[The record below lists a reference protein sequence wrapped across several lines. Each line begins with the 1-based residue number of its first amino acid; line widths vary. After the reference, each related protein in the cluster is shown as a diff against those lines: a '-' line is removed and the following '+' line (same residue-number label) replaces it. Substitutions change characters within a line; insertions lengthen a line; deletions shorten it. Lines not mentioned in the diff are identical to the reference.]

1 MIYLIETTYY
11 NKDNNKIVDLLKIGY
26 TSDDSLSKRL
36 SLYKLHNPLC
46 KLLFTIPNG
55 TEEDEKKLHIKFK
68 KFLYPD
74 YGREWFMY
82 DEEIINFFSSHLTY
96 ELLQQDINEIELL
109 HGNTYVKSGYMKS
122 VIDQIY
128 KSKVNSKELTLD
140 QAVTE
145 LHHTLK
151 DLRGCNSF
159 EKFWEYVHTKF
170 NITEEEI
177 SVYASN
183 SPLASIEAIKF
194 LTKFDSYTQFT
205 DKMRFLCE
213 NEDNFTEE
221 EFFSI
226 LDSIDIVFKN
236 YYITLGKDRIRALRY
251 RKYALDAE
259 YQRQK
264 NNQVNSENLDEII
277 YSEFKIGIKYTK
289 SYIKQRLGEIYE
301 QLGIKLSPKAVDLEN
316 YFEMKKTQLLNK
328 DTGKRDNGY
337 EIIKKKE
344 L

>member
-11 NKDNNKIVDLLKIGY
+11 NKDNSKIVDLLKIGY

-74 YGREWFMY
+74 YGREWFVY

-151 DLRGCNSF
+151 DLKGCSSF

-170 NITEEEI
+170 NITEEEV
-177 SVYASN
+177 SVYAPDS
-183 SPLASIEAIKF
+183 SLTSTEAVKF
-194 LTKFDSYTQFT
+194 LIKFDSYTQFT
-205 DKMRFLCE
+205 DKMKLLCE
-213 NEDNFTEE
+213 SVLSDEE
-221 EFFSI
+221 INSI
-226 LDSIDIVFKN
+226 LNLIPIDYKN
-236 YYITLGKDRIRALRY
+236 YYTVLGPNRIKSLSYQRSKLKIEYNKLKGDQSNSSKLTEIIISTFIVGNRYTKVFIKQKLTEIYNTLGIH
-251 RKYALDAE
+251 
-259 YQRQK
+259 
-264 NNQVNSENLDEII
+264 S
-277 YSEFKIGIKYTK
+277 
-289 SYIKQRLGEIYE
+289 
-301 QLGIKLSPKAVDLEN
+301 SPKAVDLEN
-316 YFEMKKTQLLNK
+316 YFEVKKVQITNK
-328 DTGKRDNGY
+328 DTGKKDHGY
-337 EIIKKKE
+337 EIISKKE

>member
-11 NKDNNKIVDLLKIGY
+11 NKDNSKIVDLLKIGY

-74 YGREWFMY
+74 YGREWFIY
-82 DEEIINFFSSHLTY
+82 NEEIINFFSSHLTY

-151 DLRGCNSF
+151 DLKGCSSF

-170 NITEEEI
+170 NITEEEV
-177 SVYASN
+177 SVYAPDS
-183 SPLASIEAIKF
+183 SLTSTEAVKF

-205 DKMRFLCE
+205 DKMKLLCE
-213 NEDNFTEE
+213 STLSNEEID
-221 EFFSI
+221 SI
-226 LDSIDIVFKN
+226 LNLIPIDYKN
-236 YYITLGKDRIRALRY
+236 YYTILGPSRIKSLS
-251 RKYALDAE
+251 
-259 YQRQK
+259 YQRSK
-264 NNQVNSENLDEII
+264 LKIEYNKLKINQQGDIDLKVLIL
-277 YSEFKIGIKYTK
+277 SEFTVGEKYTK
-289 SYIKQRLGEIYE
+289 AYIKQKLGEIYE

-328 DTGKRDNGY
+328 NTGKRDNGY
-337 EIIKKKE
+337 EIIKKKK